1 MLIFYQPGNA
11 SAEPNH
17 HSDLFS
23 LTIFLSVPTPL
34 DLLIQILMSFPVIAV
49 MSLQSRIWHHTSQTS
64 LKKCQFHRILIK
76 LGLYWCENSFRKDL
90 EFQQRYC
97 NQNHC
102 QQKHITFMADFYD
115 FPLQAS
121 FTKSPLSYV
130 CQFLTFEVLSHF
142 LCQNTEQRKHF
153 VATSSFNFSKELNFY
168 HRTRYSKLLQPFYR
182 TMLSFLYEKGS
193 HCVKYFLIMQ
203 ESDFYLMTSN

>member
-102 QQKHITFMADFYD
+102 QQKHTAFMADFCD
-115 FPLQAS
+115 FLLLAG
-121 FTKSPLSYV
+121 FIKSPWSYV

-142 LCQNTEQRKHF
+142 LCQNTEQKRHF
-153 VATSSFNFSKELNFY
+153 IANSSFDFSKEPNSC
-168 HRTRYSKLLQPFYR
+168 HRIRYSKLLQPLFFR
-182 TMLSFLYEKGS
+182 MKLFFLYE
-193 HCVKYFLIMQ
+193 
-203 ESDFYLMTSN
+203 